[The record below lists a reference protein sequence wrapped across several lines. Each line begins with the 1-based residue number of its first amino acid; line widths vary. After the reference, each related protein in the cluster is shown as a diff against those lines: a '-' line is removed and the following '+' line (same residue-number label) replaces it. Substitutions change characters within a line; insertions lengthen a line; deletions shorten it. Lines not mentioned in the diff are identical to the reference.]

1 LKGGE
6 NLIKVLRGVIAVLF
20 AILGFTGAFILV
32 SSEFFVQNIKTEGML
47 LSGIILGT
55 VTVAFL
61 IIGFLGSPYII
72 KSTKQVIR
80 WSESRLQKMP
90 TADLLGGS
98 IGLIIGLIIASLFGP
113 SLRGIPLIGPY
124 LPPITSVVL
133 GYLGLSLGIK
143 KRDDVFNFNSS
154 RWKAI
159 TKESK
164 EKKKE
169 MLSELSELVKSH
181 NENGQGNTDA
191 AANGEAATGCPYKI
205 LDTSVIID
213 GRIADI
219 YRTGF
224 VDGVIVI
231 PKFVLTELQHI
242 ADSSDALKRN
252 RGRRGLDIL
261 NAMRKELNSTIL
273 IEETDFPDVAE
284 VDAKLVYLAQKLQ
297 GDILTNDFN
306 LNKVAELQGVRVLN
320 INDLVNALKPV
331 FLPGEEMIVHVIK
344 EGKEQRQGIGYLDDG
359 TMIVVDSG
367 RKYINQS
374 IYALVTSVL
383 QTSAGRMIFVKPKYT
398 DKRVYVEEGGLE

>member
-1 LKGGE
+1 M
-6 NLIKVLRGVIAVLF
+6 IKVLRGVIAVLF